1 MQCRVPRSVILRLVA
16 EFLGC
21 PYHPNFLPRVRPR
34 KVLAKAHAR
43 QEYRDWREPQA
54 EHHHNEFCADGLLII
69 RLRRSVRD
77 AIHCFSGTEALAVFI
92 QGGSE
97 MDSPLTVTDAPRSPS
112 TRAACPSTRDN
123 VWGECSLHAT
133 HVLPMFRD
141 DQFLRT
147 VRNRLLR
154 WIRDG
159 RYSPGGGRWS
169 RR

>member
-69 RLRRSVRD
+69 RLWRSVRD
-77 AIHCFSGTEALAVFI
+77 AIHCFSAGQEALAVFI
-92 QGGSE
+92 QGRVG
-97 MDSPLTVTDAPRSPS
+97 DGLSPDRYGLLVHLVRERRAPQRG
-112 TRAACPSTRDN
+112 TTF
-123 VWGECSLHAT
+123 GEDVVCMQR
-133 HVLPMFRD
+133 MFCRCFAMTIGLCE
-141 DQFLRT
+141 QFG
-147 VRNRLLR
+147 NRVCC
-154 WIRDG
+154 DG